1 MGMRRL
7 HELCRAHLA
16 DRHDCNAYL
25 AAFDGAVSDVSTTSS
40 LKRADTNGLEAA
52 IDDMPS
58 SASAATKPIVEAL
71 GVLRHDLNWWST
83 YTEADMAGRGMAS
96 GMAAC
101 LFCGPGAPFAAPDG
115 RAGFFYVKDDVEYAA
130 HRHEPNEIYAIL
142 AGRARFWNEATG
154 WVEAGAGDV
163 IHTPSWSWH
172 AMTTDR
178 GPVLI
183 MWAWIGA
190 GYDDYPVMRDA
201 TGALPE

>member
-1 MGMRRL
+1 MRVRRL
-7 HELCRAHLA
+7 HELCHTYLA
-16 DRHDCNAYL
+16 DRPECAVYL
-25 AAFDGAVSDVSTTSS
+25 TAFDGAAADVSIPSS
-40 LKRADTNGLEAA
+40 LKRAETNGLEAA
-52 IDDMPS
+52 IDAMPPL
-58 SASAATKPIVEAL
+58 ASATTKPIVDAL
-71 GVLRHDLNWWST
+71 GGLRHNLSWWST

-101 LFCGPGAPFAAPDG
+101 LFCGPGAPFDARDG

-172 AMTTDR
+172 AMTTTE

-183 MWAWIGA
+183 MWVWMGVE
-190 GYDDYPVMRDA
+190 YDDYPVIRDA

>member
-1 MGMRRL
+1 MEAL
-7 HELCRAHLA
+7 HHLSRSHLA
-16 DRHDCNAYL
+16 ARPDCAAYL
-25 AAFDGAVSDVSTTSS
+25 PAFDGLRSGKATISS
-40 LKRADTNGLEAA
+40 LKRADTGGLEADIA
-52 IDDMPS
+52 AMPGL
-58 SASAATKPIVEAL
+58 ASAETWPLVEAL
-71 GVLRHDLNWWST
+71 NNRRADLNWWST

-101 LFCGPGAPFAAPDG
+101 LFCGPGAPFDAPDG

-130 HRHEPNEIYAIL
+130 HRHEPTEIYAVL

-154 WVEAGAGDV
+154 WAEAGAGDV

-183 MWAWIGA
+183 MWAWMGA
-190 GYDDYPVMRDA
+190 AYDDYPVVRDA
-201 TGALPE
+201 TGALPG